1 MFHNPTPLNVSQKSG
16 PRYSCI
22 SYITTRTSLRRRS
35 YTGVRDAAHFSHFPD
50 RDRTGARNARGHTMG
65 HTPWPGS
72 ARHARAPQ
80 HHAPRCRGDG
90 ACGGRGR
97 AETGERSMRER
108 RALMGRTTDGTNFSL
123 SSLALP
129 STNQLMSA
137 CLSSEGAMR
146 AAGARTLSGRPL
158 NCHLP
163 RDGRVFHY
171 PYVIRC
177 LSLIRLSRA
186 RLLIVHS

>member
-72 ARHARAPQ
+72 ARHARARNTR
-80 HHAPRCRGDG
+80 APV
-90 ACGGRGR
+90 
-97 AETGERSMRER
+97 
-108 RALMGRTTDGTNFSL
+108 
-123 SSLALP
+123 
-129 STNQLMSA
+129 
-137 CLSSEGAMR
+137 
-146 AAGARTLSGRPL
+146 SGRRGVRRPG
-158 NCHLP
+158 P
-163 RDGRVFHY
+163 RRDGREKYEGKESINGAYYRRDQFF
-171 PYVIRC
+171 
-177 LSLIRLSRA
+177 SLAWLYRLRTN
-186 RLLIVHS
+186 

>member
-50 RDRTGARNARGHTMG
+50 RDRTGARNARGHTSHHGAHAMAG
-65 HTPWPGS
+65 QRA
-72 ARHARAPQ
+72 ARTRTQ

-163 RDGRVFHY
+163 RDGRVIHY
-171 PYVIRC
+171 PYVI
-177 LSLIRLSRA
+177 
-186 RLLIVHS
+186 